1 MKKHSIFPLLT
12 FIFSSFLSY
21 GVVPVIESVSVINL
35 QGHVE
40 VTWSVP
46 AGTTVDQFVIDRWAN
61 SGSDYFFITQA
72 TISGS
77 NFSWIDENA
86 PSNTERCMYQ
96 VKSKI
101 SGIESAGSDA
111 KQTILITE
119 ITYAGC
125 ELSNTLRWTEYSI
138 EDPIDYYKIWF
149 KTDVDINYTLAATI
163 PANVAV
169 IDSIKNLYWINRYSN
184 IYTYTHDITES
195 DRIYTY
201 KVEPVLTTST
211 DQYSNYKSINAPAY
225 SRPDIPN
232 FNNVTVNTSSEI
244 AISPVFSP
252 PHLVQEIILLRSE
265 EPSFGTIQSLQFPT
279 SAFLPLIDNNNV
291 ITEQKSYY
299 YKINLIDT
307 CGLEVSGTDIHRTIL
322 LSGDLDQN
330 FKVRLNWNQYEG
342 WNTEVQK
349 LIRRKDGIDTEIPL
363 NLSDTQYEDDLTNLS
378 NREEKTEYFIAVN
391 GIDIS
396 TQTSRSNILTF
407 QPDYTPFLP
416 NAFNPLST
424 EIKNKTFK
432 PILDPPSDGYRFQ
445 IYNRWG
451 SMIWET
457 TDPSE
462 GWTGIDSN
470 GNFYQQGLYV
480 FHLTYKDQNGVEYQ
494 LSNTVMLIIGTN

>member
-1 MKKHSIFPLLT
+1 MKKCSILFLLILV
-12 FIFSSFLSY
+12 FCSLQSY
-21 GVVPVIESVSVINL
+21 SQVPVIESVSVINNA
-35 QGHVE
+35 GHVE
-40 VTWSVP
+40 VRWSVP
-46 AGTTVDQFVIDRWAN
+46 ASLTVDQFVIDRWAN
-61 SGSDYFFITQA
+61 NGSDYFFITQA
-72 TISGS
+72 TIPGS
-77 NFSWIDENA
+77 TFSWIDENA

-125 ELSNTLRWTEYSI
+125 ELANTLRWTEYSI
-138 EDPIDYYKIWF
+138 EDPIEKYKIWF

-163 PANVAV
+163 PSNVAV

-184 IYTYTHDITES
+184 IYTYTHNITES

-211 DQYSNYKSINAPAY
+211 DQYSNHKSINAPAY

-279 SAFLPLIDNNNV
+279 SASLPLIDNNV
-291 ITEQKSYY
+291 LTEQKSYY

-322 LSGDLDQN
+322 LEGDPDQN

-342 WNTEVQK
+342 WAVNDYEVW
-349 LIRRKDGIDTEIPL
+349 RKQGEVDWEKIETLGATVTTYSDDL
-363 NLSDTQYEDDLTNLS
+363 NLLPSKE
-378 NREEKTEYFIAVN
+378 IALKYRIN
-391 GIDIS
+391 AIGAS
-396 TQTSRSNILTF
+396 YQSQSNIYQL
-407 QPDYTPFLP
+407 QLDYTPLLP

-432 PILDPPSDGYRFQ
+432 PISDFYNSDGYRFQ
-445 IYNRWG
+445 IYDRWG
-451 SMIWET
+451 GLLWQT
-457 TDPSE
+457 TNPSE

-470 GNFYQQGLYV
+470 GNFYQQGVYV
-480 FHLTYKDQNGVEYQ
+480 FHLTYKDQNDVEYQ